1 VDCRASDLCR
11 AGGGRLPRLR
21 KAVHYPF
28 INFDDQEYVFG
39 RPEITS
45 GVTLPG
51 IGWALTHVHG
61 GNWHPLTSISHMV
74 DCQLYGLKAGGH
86 HFTNICLHALAA
98 LLLFGA
104 LREMT
109 GAFWRAAFVAALFAI
124 HPLRVESV
132 VWIAERK
139 DVLSGLFFAL
149 TLLAYAWYVRRWS
162 IARYWVVL
170 VAFGLGLM
178 SKPMLVTTPIVLL
191 LLDYWPLGRL
201 QRSEVRGQKSER
213 QSTTPHPTLSPSQGE
228 RKQVRGFDRVVVR
241 KLIVEKIP
249 LLALSLA
256 SVVATLLAQKK
267 ALGSIEELPL
277 PWRLENALVSY
288 VTYMWQTFWPARLAV
303 FYPHT
308 DGRLPAWE
316 IVLAAIF
323 LISLTGLAWIMRRRR
338 PYLITGW
345 LWFVI
350 MLWPVIG
357 VVQVGQQG
365 HADRYT
371 YLPQIGLILALAW
384 AGHDLVGS
392 LRHRREVLAASATVA
407 LTASAWM
414 TFRQVDYW
422 RDSES
427 LWRHALAVTSNN
439 DVAHANLA
447 DLLLQSGR
455 DDEAVAHCEEAL
467 RIRPRNP
474 DAQNNLGLALW
485 HRKQPIGAVSH
496 YEKALQV
503 NPHHLNAE
511 SNLAWIL
518 ATYVDPSFRD
528 GSRAVRLMMDV
539 TDRAGDSN
547 PMVLRTLGAA
557 YAETGQFPQ
566 AIVTAER
573 AVEIARRQG
582 DNALMADLQMNLEN
596 YRQNLPLRDPGSA
609 AVPRILARPQ

>member
-1 VDCRASDLCR
+1 MPA
-11 AGGGRLPRLR
+11 PRVSTKSQQPRIVWLAISVALAAVVFLVFG
-21 KAVHYPF
+21 KAIHYPF

-39 RPEITS
+39 RPEIMS
-45 GVTLPG
+45 CVTLPG

-61 GNWHPLTSISHMV
+61 GNWHPLTSLSHMV
-74 DCQLYGLKAGGH
+74 DCQLYGLQAGGH
-86 HFTNICLHALAA
+86 HFTNICLHTLAA
-98 LLLFGA
+98 LVLFVA

-149 TLLAYAWYVRRWS
+149 TLLAYAWYVRQRS
-162 IARYWVVL
+162 IARYWWVL
-170 VAFGLGLM
+170 AACGLGLI
-178 SKPMLVTTPIVLL
+178 SKPMLVTTPVVFL
-191 LLDYWPLGRL
+191 LLDYWPLRRMTELPALRRL
-201 QRSEVRGQKSER
+201 V
-213 QSTTPHPTLSPSQGE
+213 
-228 RKQVRGFDRVVVR
+228 
-241 KLIVEKIP
+241 IEKIP
-249 LLALSLA
+249 LLALSVA
-256 SVVATLLAQKK
+256 SAIATLLTQKK

-277 PWRLENALVSY
+277 SWRLENALVSY

-316 IVLAAIF
+316 IFLAAIF
-323 LISLTGLAWIMRRRR
+323 LISLTGLAWMMRRRR

-345 LWFVI
+345 LWFLI

-371 YLPQIGLILALAW
+371 YLPQIGLILAVAW
-384 AGHDLVGS
+384 AANDLAGS
-392 LRHRREVLAASATVA
+392 LRYRRQILAASATVV
-407 LTASAWM
+407 LTALAWI
-414 TFRQVDYW
+414 TFRQVDHW

-485 HRKQPIGAVSH
+485 HRKQPIAAVAH

-511 SNLAWIL
+511 TNLAWIL
-518 ATYVDPSFRD
+518 ATYADPSFRD

-539 TDRAGDSN
+539 TDRAGFSN
-547 PMVLRTLGAA
+547 PMLLRTLGAA

-582 DNALMADLQMNLEN
+582 NDVLMADLQMNLEN

-609 AVPRILARPQ
+609 AVPRTLARPQ